1 MSHFWINEEKK
12 YGFYLVGFFPKGKMS
27 RYMIMIYMM
36 KKQKQRRRK
45 NKMPNGD
52 GTGPS
57 GDGPNTGR
65 GQGPCQKGIN
75 SLFILIVNNNG
86 NI

>member
-36 KKQKQRRRK
+36 KK
-45 NKMPNGD
+45 
-52 GTGPS
+52 
-57 GDGPNTGR
+57 
-65 GQGPCQKGIN
+65 
-75 SLFILIVNNNG
+75 
-86 NI
+86 